1 MFIPFYFILYQRFS
15 TANIYLIENTEYDFN
30 DDYFSDIV
38 GVTKHLESEPQKIRL
53 WVSQSLYPYVHT
65 KPLHDT
71 QKLKRFDANGY
82 EIE

>member
-1 MFIPFYFILYQRFS
+1 MFIPFYFIFYQRFF
-15 TANIYLIENTEYDFN
+15 TANIYLIENTGYDFN

-38 GVTKHLESEPQKIRL
+38 GVVKYLESEPQKIRL

>member
-1 MFIPFYFILYQRFS
+1 MTLMMIIFF
-15 TANIYLIENTEYDFN
+15 
-30 DDYFSDIV
+30 DIV

-65 KPLHDT
+65 KLLHDT

-82 EIE
+82 EIK